1 MATLSFLLKSILSPQ
16 FDAGRTDDLVVL
28 RVSVAPSPLAVRVLL
43 EASSCRVEIDRHPAL
58 GQGGCQPSRLIRRLI
73 SPYACVSWH
82 PL

>member
-1 MATLSFLLKSILSPQ
+1 MTVRPQHSGVSSPH
-16 FDAGRTDDLVVL
+16 AGRIDYLVVL
-28 RVSVAPSPLAVRVLL
+28 RVSVAPSPLVARVLF
-43 EASSCRVEIDRHPAL
+43 EASSCRVIVDRHPVL